1 MTDNYTVLSLIDL
14 SNELEDQ
21 YTNTEN
27 NWLTCKNENEKKI
40 STANILRWCKNN
52 RDLFDGIEPYS
63 SYVINSIIEHETRW
77 VDRTIVWRS
86 RFNEYYMAN
95 MNNDN
100 N

>member
-27 NWLTCKNENEKKI
+27 NWLNCDNENEKKI
-40 STANILRWCKNN
+40 STANILRWCKEN
-52 RDLFDGIEPYS
+52 RDLFDGIEAYS
-63 SYVINSIIEHETRW
+63 SDVINAIVEHERRW